1 MALLKIFKE
10 LTIIMRGDG
19 TRNKSMKM
27 ALKEEQ
33 AKHFLL
39 RENSFK
45 NLYFKIVEQ
54 Y

>member
-19 TRNKSMKM
+19 TRHKSMKM

-33 AKHFLL
+33 AKNFLL

-45 NLYFKIVEQ
+45 NP
-54 Y
+54 